1 MQYIEHNNSN
11 KYHTSLNLI
20 CTAAFCRFRNKSTVQ
35 VVEMELFVRIIILNN
50 FFINSNLFSE
60 MKKILEN
67 QTIQQYCFDRQIN
80 RKNRTQFI
88 R

>member
-1 MQYIEHNNSN
+1 MQYIKHNNSN

-50 FFINSNLFSE
+50 F
-60 MKKILEN
+60 
-67 QTIQQYCFDRQIN
+67 Y
-80 RKNRTQFI
+80 
-88 R
+88 